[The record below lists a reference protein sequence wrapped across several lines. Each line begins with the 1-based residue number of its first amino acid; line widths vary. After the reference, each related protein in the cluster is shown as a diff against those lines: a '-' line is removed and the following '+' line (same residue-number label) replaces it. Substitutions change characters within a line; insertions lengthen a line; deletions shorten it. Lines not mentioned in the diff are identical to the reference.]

1 MDLLK
6 LKKEEIRKVGYW
18 TPDAGINITDPNAFY
33 ENQVPNI
40 TLTVMTRE
48 VGLAEQFFSAF
59 ISKMEIY

>member
-18 TPDAGINITDPNAFY
+18 TPDRGINITDPNAFY

-48 VGLAEQFFSAF
+48 VC
-59 ISKMEIY
+59 EIFGIFKDY